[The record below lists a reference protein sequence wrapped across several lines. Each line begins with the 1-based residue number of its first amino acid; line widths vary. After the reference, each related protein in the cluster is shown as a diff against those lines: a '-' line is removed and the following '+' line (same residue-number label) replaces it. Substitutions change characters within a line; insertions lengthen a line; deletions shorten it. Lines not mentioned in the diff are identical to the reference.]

1 MLMRIRIPF
10 SSFNRGDNLQYWVVF
25 WMGVWVMWMRLVRV
39 LAVLA
44 ATYQATIG
52 QAATSQAAT
61 AKNIGSIHVG
71 SWAGGVFTEK
81 TGEFGFCAATT
92 AVEGDYLLTVG
103 QNGDRFWVLA
113 ITHSNWG
120 LKRSQKLSLELTF
133 DGQTPINFSAA
144 ASKRDH
150 AIGLL
155 SQAAA
160 DRFRHAK
167 SMSVGGTLQ
176 IPALPLQDVDKL
188 MSVIAFCVD
197 RVKAGGLADAD
208 VDFVALSK
216 NAPASAPA
224 EKSSPAEK
232 PNAAPARAGAGAE
245 KVNVAPAER
254 PAPAKEFEASG
265 SGFVV
270 SPNGH
275 VVTNYHVIGQCVG
288 EIHGNL
294 TGERPALLRVVS
306 ADEHNDLALLQA
318 SGTFKQPATIRNGPV
333 RSGDGII
340 AIGYPYHGLL
350 TSDFTVTSGIVSSLS
365 GIMNDTRFLQI
376 SAPVQPGN
384 SGGPLHDSSGLV
396 VGVVSEK
403 LDALKFASVTGNIP
417 ENISF
422 AIKQGALRDFL
433 DNSAVPYKT
442 ANAQTERKTAE
453 ITSAARAYTML
464 IYCRAKEAERTKK

>member
-1 MLMRIRIPF
+1 MGMQLLRIF
-10 SSFNRGDNLQYWVVF
+10 
-25 WMGVWVMWMRLVRV
+25 
-39 LAVLA
+39 AVLA
-44 ATYQATIG
+44 ATC
-52 QAATSQAAT
+52 QAAISQAA
-61 AKNIGSIHVG
+61 AGGIIGSIHVG
-71 SWAGGVFTEK
+71 PWTGGAFTEK
-81 TGEFGFCAATT
+81 AGEFGFCAATT
-92 AVEGDYLLTVG
+92 PVESGYVLTIG
-103 QNGDRFWVLA
+103 QNADRFWVMA
-113 ITHSNWG
+113 ITHPDWG
-120 LKRSQKLSLELTF
+120 LKRSQKLSLDLTF
-133 DGQTPINFSAA
+133 DGQSPINFSAA
-144 ASKRDH
+144 AKKHDH

-155 SQAAA
+155 SEAAA
-160 DRFRHAK
+160 ERFRHAR
-167 SMSVGGTLQ
+167 SMTVSGTVQAGPLTLQ
-176 IPALPLQDVDKL
+176 DADKL
-188 MSVIAFCVD
+188 MSVISFCVD
-197 RVKAGGLADAD
+197 RVKAGGLAAAD

-224 EKSSPAEK
+224 EKSSPTEK
-232 PNAAPARAGAGAE
+232 PNAAPPRAGSGAE
-245 KVNVAPAER
+245 KVNVTPAER
-254 PAPAKEFEASG
+254 PAPAERPGPAREFDASG

-270 SPNGH
+270 SPSGH
-275 VVTNYHVIGQCVG
+275 VVTNYHVIGQCIG

-333 RSGDGII
+333 HSGDGVV
-340 AIGYPYHGLL
+340 AIGYPFHGLL

-365 GIMNDTRFLQI
+365 GILNDTRFLQI

-384 SGGPLHDSSGLV
+384 SGGPLHDTSGLV

-453 ITSAARAYTML
+453 ITSAARSYTML
-464 IYCRAKEAERTKK
+464 IYCRAKEKESEKAKR